1 MGDSLNRERQPTES
15 ETATPETVTFASR
28 GVRAGFM
35 LGLPIAFGAGGY
47 GLAFGILAN
56 QAGLSVAEAAVMSA
70 TVFAGASQIVAAQ
83 LWTDPIPVVT
93 IVAAVTMV
101 NLRFSLM
108 GAALQPWFQ
117 QLTRPQAYG
126 SLLLM
131 GDENWALTM
140 GDLQSGSGC
149 GAFLLGSGLAMW
161 LTWVL
166 ATVLGALA
174 GNIIQHPNALGI
186 DFIFVAVFVA
196 LAVSLWEGKQSL
208 IPWVVALTVALPTAY
223 LLSGKWYIIA
233 GGFAAA
239 IVEVVRYE

>member
-1 MGDSLNRERQPTES
+1 
-15 ETATPETVTFASR
+15 
-28 GVRAGFM
+28 M
-35 LGLPIAFGAGGY
+35 LGVPVALGAGGY
-47 GLAFGILAN
+47 GFAFGILAS
-56 QAGLSVAEAAVMSA
+56 QTGLSVAEAAFMSA

-83 LWTDPIPVVT
+83 LWADPIPVLTV
-93 IVAAVTMV
+93 VAAATMV

-117 QLTRPQAYG
+117 YLTQPQAYG

-140 GDLQSGSGC
+140 DDLRSGSGR

-161 LTWVL
+161 LAWVT

-174 GNIIQHPNALGI
+174 DNIIQQPSAFGI

-196 LAVSLWEGKQSL
+196 LAVSLWEGQQSL
-208 IPWVVALTVALPTAY
+208 VPWVVALAAALPTAQ
-223 LLSGKWYIIA
+223 LLSGKWYILVGGLAA
-233 GGFAAA
+233 G